1 MTELVKLRGHFR
13 YQNDEVNALSSWPRP
28 TTADVGLRSFAPSL
42 PRLFEE
48 TALGMQSYLLAQ
60 PIPKDSIHHSSVWN
74 VQIPRHDDE
83 MGLILVKWL
92 EEILY
97 MDEVEEKWLVESSV
111 KVEQNSEVIMLQ
123 AQVLWIPSDEIEKEV
138 EIKAVTRQDLIVSE
152 VGHGEIL
159 NSPWVEVPTFEG
171 PGWYSDVVFDI

>member
-1 MTELVKLRGHFR
+1 MVRLRGHYKYR
-13 YQNDEVNALSSWPRP
+13 NDEVNVLSSWPRP

-60 PIPKDSIHHSSVWN
+60 PIPKDSIHHSSVWT
-74 VQIPRHDDE
+74 VQVSHHDDE
-83 MGLILVKWL
+83 MGLLLVKWL

-97 MDEVEEKWLVESSV
+97 MDEVEEKWLVESTV
-111 KVEQNSEVIMLQ
+111 KVDRNTDLIMLQ
-123 AQVLWIPSDEIEKEV
+123 AQVLWIASDEIKKEV
-138 EIKAVTRQDLIVSE
+138 EIKAVTRQDLVVSE
-152 VGHGEIL
+152 VGHGEVL
-159 NSPWVEVPTFEG
+159 DSPWVEVPTFEG